1 MANEIFNY
9 RHKNTHLTNNLDLIN
24 YLKNDRGLTEE
35 TIDRYSLGFI
45 NLMGFSW
52 ISIPLFNSSGEFIE
66 GYKLRAM
73 PWDKNNNNRYI
84 HFPKGLSIDCPFNS
98 YKLDIQKDSVIICE
112 GEFDCMVL
120 DQNGYNAITS
130 VTGVQSFKD
139 SYFELLKPFSEITI
153 LFDNDEAGIKAA
165 RSLAEKLALKFPS
178 KQISI
183 ARIPNEEGVKDV
195 TDYFVKNK
203 EIEKIIDSRT
213 KYKGIDVKSF
223 SEISLEDI
231 KKVLDI
237 VIKGDDKAKLMAFLG
252 VVSTYVPNSQLSIS
266 FTGPSS
272 TGKTFITNAVTTLL
286 PEEDLRAIHYASPK
300 AFFHEEG
307 EYDKVKNA
315 IIVNLDRKC
324 LFFVDQ
330 PSLAI
335 LEVLRP
341 ILSHDRKEIVSKITD
356 KNAKGG
362 NSTKNVI
369 IVGFPSV
376 FFCTVSLR
384 MDEQE
389 STRLIMLSP
398 EVNEEKIRDGVRS
411 VVFTEDKQDV
421 EEATRGLRERL
432 LAIKYQDIVEVRLTD
447 SQKVELFT
455 RIGKMK
461 ESFIPRDMRDADKIK
476 SLIYAIT
483 ILNFPNR
490 NIDNFVLYAND
501 SDVEQVLS
509 LWNNFVL
516 SQSYDLPPYLLE
528 VFEKVYIPL
537 FREKGDITNEKLSD
551 DIYLEKSEIFKTFR
565 HIFKRSLR
573 YKELLETIQ
582 MFESIGFIEVGSHAL
597 DGRKQTYKLSSEG
610 KNYILGREGGIEHK

>member
-9 RHKNTHLTNNLDLIN
+9 RQKHHKLLEDVSVIE
-24 YLKNDRGLTEE
+24 YLKEERGLTED
-35 TIDRYSLGFI
+35 TINKYSLGTI
-45 NLMGFSW
+45 NLMGFQW
-52 ISIPLFNSSGEFIE
+52 ITIPLFNSLGEFLE

-73 PWDKNNNNRYI
+73 PSDVNNKNRYI
-84 HFPKGLSIDCPFNS
+84 HYPKGLSIDCPFNS
-98 YKLDIQKDSVIICE
+98 YTLDLQKEMVIICE
-112 GEFDCMVL
+112 GEFDCMLL

-139 SYFELLKPFSEITI
+139 SYFELLKPFSEIII
-153 LFDNDEAGIKAA
+153 LFDNDETGTKAA
-165 RSLAEKLALKFPS
+165 KSLAEKVALKFPS

-183 ARIPNEEGVKDV
+183 AKIPEEEGVKDV
-195 TDYFVKNK
+195 TDYFVKHK
-203 EIEKIIDSRT
+203 EIGNVIEGRI
-213 KYKGIDVKSF
+213 KYKGIDVQGF

-231 KKVLDI
+231 KNVLDI
-237 VIKGDDKAKLMAFLG
+237 VIKGDDKTKVMAFLG
-252 VVSTYVPNSQLSIS
+252 VVSTFVPNSQLSIS
-266 FTGPSS
+266 LTGPSS
-272 TGKTFITNAVTTLL
+272 TGKTFITNSVTTLL
-286 PEEDLRAIHYASPK
+286 PEEDLIAIHYASPK

-307 EYDKVKNA
+307 EYDKAKNA

-335 LEVLRP
+335 LEALRP
-341 ILSHDRKEIVSKITD
+341 ILSHDKKEIVSKITD
-356 KNAKGG
+356 KNVKGG

-376 FFCTVSLR
+376 FYCTASLR

-411 VVFTEDKQDV
+411 VVFTEEKQDV
-421 EEATRGLRERL
+421 EEATSGLRERL
-432 LAIKYQDIVEVRLTD
+432 LAIKYQDISEVRLTD
-447 SQKVELFT
+447 NQKAELFSK
-455 RIGKMK
+455 IEKMK
-461 ESFIPRDMRDADKIK
+461 TSFIPRDMRDADKIK
-476 SLIYAIT
+476 CLIYAIAV
-483 ILNFPNR
+483 LNFPYRKVENG
-490 NIDNFVLYAND
+490 ILYSND

-509 LWNNFVL
+509 LWKNFVK

-537 FREKGDITNEKLSD
+537 FKEKGDIMNETLLD
-551 DIYLEKSEIFKTFR
+551 EIYLEKSEIFKTFR
-565 HIFKRSLR
+565 DVFKRALR
-573 YKELLETIQ
+573 SNELLETIQ
-582 MFESIGFIEVGSHAL
+582 MFESIGFIEIGNHAL

-610 KNYILGREGGIEHK
+610 KNYILGREGGIEH

>member
-9 RHKNTHLTNNLDLIN
+9 RLKNTHLTNNLDLIN
-24 YLKNDRGLTEE
+24 YLQKERGLTEE
-35 TIDRYSLGFI
+35 TIDKYSLGFI

-52 ISIPLFNSSGEFIE
+52 ISIPLFNSAGEFIE
-66 GYKLRAM
+66 GYKLRAI
-73 PWDKNNNNRYI
+73 PWDKNNDNRYK
-84 HFPKGLSIDCPFNS
+84 HFPRGLSIDCPFNS
-98 YKLDIQKDSVIICE
+98 YKLDIQKESVIICE
-112 GEFDCMVL
+112 EEFDCMLL

-139 SYFELLKPFSEITI
+139 SYFELLKPFSEIII
-153 LFDNDEAGIKAA
+153 LFDNDEAGTKASK
-165 RSLAEKLALKFPS
+165 SLAEKLALKFPS

-183 ARIPNEEGVKDV
+183 AKIPEEEGVKDV
-195 TDYFVKNK
+195 TDYFVKYK
-203 EIEKIIDSRT
+203 EIEKVIDGRT
-213 KYKGIDVKSF
+213 KYKGIDVKGF

-231 KKVLDI
+231 KNALDI
-237 VIKGDDKAKLMAFLG
+237 VIKGDDKAKVMAFLG
-252 VVSTYVPNSQLSIS
+252 VVSTYVPNSQLNIS
-266 FTGPSS
+266 MTGPSS
-272 TGKTFITNAVTTLL
+272 TGKTYITNAVTKLM
-286 PEEDLRAIHYASPK
+286 PQEDLITIQYASPK

-307 EYDKVKNA
+307 EYDKDNNA
-315 IIVNLDRKC
+315 IIVTLDRKC

-341 ILSHDRKEIVSKITD
+341 ILSHDKKEIVSKITD

-411 VVFTEDKQDV
+411 VVFMEEKQDV
-421 EEATRGLRERL
+421 EEATRALRERL

-447 SQKVELFT
+447 SQKADLFT

-461 ESFIPRDMRDADKIK
+461 ASFIPRDMRDADKIK
-476 SLIYAIT
+476 SLIYAIAV
-483 ILNFPNR
+483 LNFPYR
-490 NIDNFVLYAND
+490 KLEDGILYAND
-501 SDVEQVLS
+501 SDVEEALM
-509 LWNNFVL
+509 LWHSFFL
-516 SQSYDLPPYLLE
+516 GQSYDLPPYLLE

-537 FREKGDITNEKLSD
+537 YKEKGEIRNENLSD
-551 DIYLEKSEIFKTFR
+551 EMYLEKAQISKRFAS
-565 HIFKRSLR
+565 IFKRALR
-573 YKELLETIQ
+573 HKEFIESIQ
-582 MFESIGFIEVGSHAL
+582 MFESIDFIEVGNHAL

-610 KNYILGREGGIEHK
+610 KNYILGREGGIEH